1 MSILRTLNT
10 GATGLSA
17 NGEALGVVSDNI
29 ANANTIGFKRSRA
42 DFQDMVASAGKSE
55 LIQIG
60 AGSRLGAVEQMW
72 KQGALLS
79 TESSTDLAL
88 SGEGFFVVNGTASGV
103 TGNFYSR
110 AGQFHLDKDGFV
122 VNTDDLKLQGYQA
135 DSRGQIL
142 GTLGNLRIGPTALP
156 ATSTASVSLGVNVN
170 ANSTIPALPFDPLNP
185 GATSNFPSSV
195 TAYDSLGNGHQI
207 TTYFN
212 KISATPS
219 TWEWHSLVDGAEID
233 TASGGVPGQ
242 PFEGASG
249 TLVFSTDGAL
259 QTETQNPTTWNF
271 AGATAGQAI
280 TFDFG
285 TSIDDGGTG
294 LDGTTN
300 FAAPSTTNRA
310 TQDGYAAGSVTGLDI
325 SATGTI
331 TGVFTNGQRRTLGQ
345 VAVAAFKSE
354 DGLQRAGQGL
364 WVQTEAS
371 GEALM
376 GSASTGGRGAV
387 VSGSLEQSN
396 VDIGREFVDLISYQR
411 GFQANSKVIQTADEM
426 YGELVNMKRY
436 RSARRSTRFFSRA
449 REDASDEWS

>member
-55 LIQIG
+55 LTQIG
-60 AGSRLGAVEQMW
+60 AGSRLGGVSQMW

-88 SGEGFFVVNGTASGV
+88 SGDGFFVVNGTASGV
-103 TGNFYSR
+103 SGNFYSR

-122 VNTDDLKLQGYQA
+122 VNTDDLKLQGYPA

-142 GTLGNLRIGPTALP
+142 GTLSDLRIGPTALP
-156 ATSTASVSLGVNVN
+156 ATSTAGVRLGVNVD
-170 ANSTIPALPFDPLNP
+170 ANSTVPANAFDPTNP
-185 GATSNFPSSV
+185 AATSNFPSSV
-195 TAYDSLGNGHQI
+195 TVYDSLGNGHQI

-212 KISATPS
+212 KTG
-219 TWEWHSLVDGAEID
+219 TNDWEWHAVVDGAEI
-233 TASGGVPGQ
+233 TGGTPGV

-249 TLVFSTDGAL
+249 TLAFSTDGAL
-259 QTETQNPTTWNF
+259 QTETTVQSTWDF
-271 AGATAGQAI
+271 VGATAGQQIA
-280 TFDFG
+280 FDFG
-285 TSIDDGGTG
+285 SSIDDGGTG

-300 FAAPSTTNRA
+300 FASPSTTNAA
-310 TQDGYAAGSVTGLDI
+310 TQDGYAAGSVTGI
-325 SATGTI
+325 NVAATGVI
-331 TGVFTNGQRRTLGQ
+331 TGVFTNGQRRVLGQ
-345 VAVAAFKSE
+345 VAVAAFKSV

-364 WVQTEAS
+364 WVQTEDS

-376 GSASTGGRGAV
+376 GGASTGGRGAIL
-387 VSGSLEQSN
+387 SGSLEQSN
-396 VDIGREFVDLISYQR
+396 VDIGREFVDLIGFQR

-426 YGELVNMKRY
+426 YGELVNMKR
-436 RSARRSTRFFSRA
+436 
-449 REDASDEWS
+449 

>member
-55 LIQIG
+55 LTQIG
-60 AGSRLGAVEQMW
+60 AGSRLGGVSQMW

-88 SGEGFFVVNGTASGV
+88 SGDGFFVVNGTASGV
-103 TGNFYSR
+103 SGNFYSR

-122 VNTDDLKLQGYQA
+122 VNTDDLKLQGYPA

-142 GTLGNLRIGPTALP
+142 GTLSDLRIGPTALP
-156 ATSTASVSLGVNVN
+156 ATSTAGVRLGVNVD
-170 ANSTIPALPFDPLNP
+170 ANSTVPANAFDPTNP
-185 GATSNFPSSV
+185 AATSNFPSSV
-195 TAYDSLGNGHQI
+195 TVYDSLGNGHQI

-212 KISATPS
+212 KTG
-219 TWEWHSLVDGAEID
+219 TNDWEWHAVVDGAEI
-233 TASGGVPGQ
+233 TGGTPGV

-249 TLVFSTDGAL
+249 TLAFSTDGAL
-259 QTETQNPTTWNF
+259 QTETTVQSTWDF
-271 AGATAGQAI
+271 VGATAGQQIA
-280 TFDFG
+280 FDFG
-285 TSIDDGGTG
+285 SSIDDGGTG

-300 FAAPSTTNRA
+300 FASPSTTNAA
-310 TQDGYAAGSVTGLDI
+310 TQDGYAAGSVTGI
-325 SATGTI
+325 NVAATGVI
-331 TGVFTNGQRRTLGQ
+331 TGVFTNGQRRVLGQ
-345 VAVAAFKSE
+345 VAVAAFKSV

-364 WVQTEAS
+364 WVQTEDS

-376 GSASTGGRGAV
+376 GGASTGGRGAI

-396 VDIGREFVDLISYQR
+396 VDIGREFVDLIGFQR

-426 YGELVNMKRY
+426 YGELVNMKR
-436 RSARRSTRFFSRA
+436 
-449 REDASDEWS
+449 